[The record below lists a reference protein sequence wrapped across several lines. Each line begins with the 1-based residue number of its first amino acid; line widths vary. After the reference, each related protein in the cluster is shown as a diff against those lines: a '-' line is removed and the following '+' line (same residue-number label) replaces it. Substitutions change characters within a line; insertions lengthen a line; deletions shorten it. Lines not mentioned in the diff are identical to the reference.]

1 MNPSRL
7 GVDYLFDSLC
17 VLSFQCTYLSI
28 SLLQV
33 SLLLFYFIYSS
44 DFIFGK
50 IFSPV
55 PILGET
61 GNGGLIHMRSYAD
74 HRQAIKAKPG

>member
-1 MNPSRL
+1 MHVSFYQPVAGLVAAFPFYLQFRFYL
-7 GVDYLFDSLC
+7 GKN
-17 VLSFQCTYLSI
+17 
-28 SLLQV
+28 
-33 SLLLFYFIYSS
+33 SS
-44 DFIFGK
+44 
-50 IFSPV
+50 SV

>member
-1 MNPSRL
+1 MKKMTVFL
-7 GVDYLFDSLC
+7 IL
-17 VLSFQCTYLSI
+17 
-28 SLLQV
+28 
-33 SLLLFYFIYSS
+33 FIYLGKNSS
-44 DFIFGK
+44 
-50 IFSPV
+50 SV